1 MRIFLRLRFN
11 LRVRFFFHLAVIVYS
26 WKEREKL
33 LRVSFS
39 VAVVL
44 PKGVRVL
51 CWRRIGLKKNCE
63 NKISAR
69 ARLIHRAEK
78 KPRDA
83 STELRSRASTSRET
97 RVVSRQTF
105 SRSRPEEG
113 RDERA
118 FTFLLSI
125 FLPAQKKEGE
135 RKKKHSAPAFLK

>member
-1 MRIFLRLRFN
+1 VKGEREIVAGQFLRR
-11 LRVRFFFHLAVIVYS
+11 RRPS
-26 WKEREKL
+26 QR
-33 LRVSFS
+33 
-39 VAVVL
+39 
-44 PKGVRVL
+44 VRVL
-51 CWRRIGLKKNCE
+51 LKKNRSKKNCE

-135 RKKKHSAPAFLK
+135 KKTSAPAFLK